1 MTSDMTSN
9 ITSDMTYDKTSDMTS
24 NMTCS
29 MISDMT
35 SDMTSNMTYDMKSD
49 MTSGNL
55 KHIAILLLQLL
66 PCLICRRQDSFSKRA
81 QNKFRMTKH
90 CELKVLLY
98 KSRVLTI
105 YILID

>member
-1 MTSDMTSN
+1 MPFKFLNVKNCFSYRVTQFNLISDMTAGMTSDMS
-9 ITSDMTYDKTSDMTS
+9 SD
-24 NMTCS
+24 
-29 MISDMT
+29 I
-35 SDMTSNMTYDMKSD
+35 TYDMKSD